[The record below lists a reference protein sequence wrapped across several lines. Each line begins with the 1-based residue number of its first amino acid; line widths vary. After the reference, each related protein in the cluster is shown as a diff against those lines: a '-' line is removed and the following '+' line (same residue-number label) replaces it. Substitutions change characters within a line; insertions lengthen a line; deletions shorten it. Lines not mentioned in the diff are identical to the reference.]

1 MAAYVELY
9 VDQGA
14 SFSSVVNLSDEI
26 SNITVNAFG
35 FIVTSQMRR
44 SYYSANASANITCQ
58 VTNGG
63 LGEITMSLSANQT
76 SALKSGRYLF
86 DMQIKD
92 PSTNNIIRIL
102 EGIVTVN
109 PRVTKS

>member
-9 VDQGA
+9 MDQGA
-14 SFSSVVNLSDEI
+14 TFTSIVTLSDDV
-26 SNITVNAFG
+26 SNLTINSSG
-35 FIVTSQMRR
+35 FLVTSQMRR
-44 SYYSANASANITCQ
+44 SYYSANASANITCN
-58 VTNGG
+58 VTNAG
-63 LGEITMSLSANQT
+63 LGEITMSLTANQT
-76 SALKSGRYLF
+76 SALKAGRYLF
-86 DMQIKD
+86 DMQAKD